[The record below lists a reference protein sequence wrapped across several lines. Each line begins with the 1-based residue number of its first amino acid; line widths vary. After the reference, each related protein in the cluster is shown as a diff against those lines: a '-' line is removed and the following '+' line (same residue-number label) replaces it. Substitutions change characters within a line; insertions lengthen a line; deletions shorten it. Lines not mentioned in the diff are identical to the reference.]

1 MTAPEH
7 KLPLKEKIGYAL
19 GDAAANL
26 VWRGALAFL
35 MVFYTDVFGIS
46 AAAAG
51 LLLLIVRLSDGV
63 TDVIMGMIADRTE
76 TRWGKFRPWILW
88 STPVLALFMILA
100 FTTPELNETGKLVWA
115 YVTYIGLILAY
126 TANNVPYSALM
137 GVMTPDHQERSVLS
151 GFRFAGA
158 FFGGILMTGFLL
170 DLVKVFGDGNQQQGY
185 QYSMYLFAVL
195 LVIMMLITFLTTR
208 ERVLPPKAQA
218 TNLKQDI
225 FDLLKNLPLVVAPL
239 LSIAA
244 FFYFMSND
252 GDNIDNIILKR
263 WITAG
268 ILIAVLAITAYFV
281 RRLLNRPRSKTTGT
295 QRDMVDLVTN
305 VPWVI
310 LLCIGFLFN
319 MFNSIKQGSVAY
331 YFKHFAG
338 HELMAGK
345 YLIALLVVSMIAA
358 LITGYLTKLFGKKRL
373 FIGAMILSG
382 VFTCFIWF
390 LGPNQTVEVFILG
403 CISEFFAAILPVLF
417 FTMLGDAADFSEW
430 QHGRRATGLVYSA
443 GTFVMKTGGGFA
455 GALIGFVLAAY
466 GYHGMDQS
474 TIEGA
479 IPGIKALMSW
489 IPTLFVFVAAAVMML
504 YPLTKEKMEQIEAD
518 LAERRES

>member
-7 KLPLKEKIGYAL
+7 KLPLREKIGYAL

-63 TDVIMGMIADRTE
+63 TDVLMGMVADRTK

-100 FTTPELNETGKLVWA
+100 FTTPDFSETGKLVWA

-170 DLVKVFGDGNQQQGY
+170 DLVEVFGDGNQQQGY
-185 QYSMYLFAVL
+185 QYSMYLFATL
-195 LVIMMLITFLTTR
+195 LIIMMVITFLTTR
-208 ERVLPPKAQA
+208 ERVPPPKTQEG
-218 TNLKQDI
+218 NLKQDL
-225 FDLLKNLPLVVAPL
+225 FDLGKNLPLVVGPL
-239 LSIAA
+239 LAIAA
-244 FFYFMSND
+244 FFYQRD
-252 GDNIDNIILKR
+252 LTTGIILVV
-263 WITAG
+263 T
-268 ILIAVLAITAYFV
+268 LAVSYHFV
-281 RRLLNRPRSKTTGT
+281 KKLLNRPRDKTTGT
-295 QRDMVDLVTN
+295 QRDLVDLVTN

-358 LITGYLTKLFGKKRL
+358 LITGHLTKIFGKKML
-373 FIGAMILSG
+373 FIGSMILSG
-382 VFTCFIWF
+382 VLTGFIYF
-390 LGPNQTVEVFILG
+390 LGPDQTVEVFILG
-403 CISEFFAAILPVLF
+403 CAAEFFAAILPVLF
-417 FTMLGDAADFSEW
+417 FTMLGDSADFSEW

-455 GALIGFVLAAY
+455 GALIGLVLAIY
-466 GYHGMDQS
+466 GYDGMDKS

-489 IPTLFVFVAAAVMML
+489 IPMLFVFVAAAVMML

-518 LAERRES
+518 LAARRES